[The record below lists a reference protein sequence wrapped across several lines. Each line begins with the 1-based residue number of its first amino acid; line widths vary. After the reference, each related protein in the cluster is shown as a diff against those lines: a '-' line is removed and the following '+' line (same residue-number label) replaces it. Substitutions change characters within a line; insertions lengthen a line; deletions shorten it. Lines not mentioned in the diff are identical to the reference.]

1 MVYLEQREKVDVR
14 PEKRLVYLER
24 MGFHGP
30 VKSFVFKCI
39 GKSIKKK
46 KKKKTSDFGVL
57 LHFCG
62 DLSSQMMT

>member
-46 KKKKTSDFGVL
+46 KKKPVILVCYCIFVEIYLAK
-57 LHFCG
+57 
-62 DLSSQMMT
+62 

>member
-46 KKKKTSDFGVL
+46 KKTIYFGVL

>member
-46 KKKKTSDFGVL
+46 KKPVILVCYCIFVEIYLAK
-57 LHFCG
+57 
-62 DLSSQMMT
+62 

>member
-46 KKKKTSDFGVL
+46 KKNN
-57 LHFCG
+57 
-62 DLSSQMMT
+62 Q

>member
-39 GKSIKKK
+39 GKSIKKPFINIYGGKFHGFTEK
-46 KKKKTSDFGVL
+46 K
-57 LHFCG
+57 
-62 DLSSQMMT
+62 

>member
-46 KKKKTSDFGVL
+46 KKTTSDFGVL

>member
-46 KKKKTSDFGVL
+46 KKTSEFGVL